1 MSNADVPILC
11 TLPKLISLSD
21 TQFLNVYLGISV
33 SLSDQTTFS
42 TSSQSAKTFSPIL
55 VTVSGITTSV
65 KLSQSAKA
73 LFPIVLTYSGKE
85 NYSIPVPA
93 NALSPIVCTPGNKVT
108 FLRFSIPLQ
117 KPSGILGVPLNTI
130 SRVFRLLSMKL

>member
-85 NYSIPVPA
+85 NCSIPVPA

-108 FLRFSIPLQ
+108 F
-117 KPSGILGVPLNTI
+117 
-130 SRVFRLLSMKL
+130 